1 MRLKTIILLATCF
14 ATGSLQAQNEYD
26 VERIPTELKKG
37 ATAVVR
43 NEEMEV
49 IVRSQSAATMVYKT
63 AITILS
69 KNSEELAA
77 MSEYYD
83 KFSSVYNLKA
93 SMYDAKGVKIKTY
106 KSADFK
112 DRSII
117 SEGTLFDD
125 SRIKELHFLNASYPF
140 TIEYSY
146 EKEFNGY
153 LMFPSW
159 TPVAYYDVAV
169 EKSAYTLKVPQ
180 DIKIKFLTSG
190 LTKTDSS
197 IVNKMTSYKWSVKE
211 FSATEYE
218 PMSVGLK
225 EITPWVKATPNNFE
239 YDNSRG
245 SVESWKSLGSWIYDL
260 SKDVQRL
267 PEATK
272 IKVRSLV
279 ASVKTDREK
288 INILYKYLQSNTRYV
303 SVQLG
308 IGGFKPIAAEKVA
321 AVSYGDCKALSNYM
335 KSMLD
340 AVDIKSYLVMLGS
353 DMPSLNP
360 SYASFG
366 QANHMILCV
375 PSVKDTIWL
384 ECTSQVMPIGFL
396 GNSTA
401 AKSVLLVTEEGGKLV
416 RTPVYK
422 PSDNFQK
429 RSAVVVL
436 NEAGQG
442 EISIKTNYGACQY
455 EDNIGMLLRDPT
467 AQRKSIMNN
476 FSIPNMEIIT
486 ASYTQPDKD
495 VPVLEEQIKLNS
507 SQLLTQGGDKMFLT
521 LNLLN
526 RIDGVPRKVENRKS
540 GFAVPFGYLDT
551 DEITYTLPKGY
562 KAEFIPP
569 AVIIES
575 EFGRY
580 TGKTE
585 LKENTLIYTRTLEM
599 KSKKYAADKY
609 PEAVE
614 FYKKM
619 YMADKQKAVLAKSE

>member
-1 MRLKTIILLATCF
+1 MRLKLLVLFAICI
-14 ATGSLQAQNEYD
+14 ATGSLKAQSDYD
-26 VERIPTELKKG
+26 VDKIPAELKKG

-49 IVRSQSAATMVYKT
+49 VVKSQSAATMVYKT

-69 KNSEELAA
+69 KNSEALAA

-106 KSADFK
+106 KSTDFK

-125 SRIKELHFLNASYPF
+125 SRIKELYFLNASYPF
-140 TIEYSY
+140 TVEYSY
-146 EKEFNGY
+146 EKDFNGY

-169 EKSAYTLKVPQ
+169 EKSSYTLKVPQ
-180 DIKIKFLTSG
+180 DIKIKFLASG

-197 IVNKMTSYKWSVKE
+197 MVNRVTNYKWSVKE
-211 FSATEYE
+211 FPAAEYE
-218 PMSVGLK
+218 PMSVGLQ
-225 EITPWVKATPNNFE
+225 EITPWVKATPNKFE
-239 YDNSRG
+239 YDDSKG

-267 PEATK
+267 PETTK
-272 IKVRSLV
+272 IKVRALV
-279 ASVKTDREK
+279 ASAKTDREK

-340 AVDIKSYLVMLGS
+340 AVDIKSNLVMLGS

-360 SYASFG
+360 NYASFG

-416 RTPVYK
+416 RTPVYN
-422 PSDNFQK
+422 PADNFQK
-429 RSAVVVL
+429 RTASVVL
-436 NEAGQG
+436 DEAGHG
-442 EISIKTNYGACQY
+442 EITIKTNYGACQY
-455 EDNIGMLLRDPT
+455 EDNIAMLLRDPT
-467 AQRKSIMNN
+467 AQRKSIMNSL
-476 FSIPNMEIIT
+476 SIPNMEIIT
-486 ASYTQPDKD
+486 VSYSQPDKD
-495 VPVLEEQIKLNS
+495 VPILEEHIKLNS

-526 RIDGVPRKVENRKS
+526 RIDAVPRKVENRRT
-540 GFAVPFGYLDT
+540 GFAVSFGYRDT
-551 DEITYTLPKGY
+551 DEIIYTIPKGY

-569 AVIIES
+569 PVTIES

-585 LKENTLIYTRTLEM
+585 VKDNTLVYTRTLEM
-599 KSKKYAADKY
+599 KSKKYAAQKY
-609 PEAVE
+609 LEAVE

-619 YMADKQKAVLAKSE
+619 YIADKQKAVLAKAE